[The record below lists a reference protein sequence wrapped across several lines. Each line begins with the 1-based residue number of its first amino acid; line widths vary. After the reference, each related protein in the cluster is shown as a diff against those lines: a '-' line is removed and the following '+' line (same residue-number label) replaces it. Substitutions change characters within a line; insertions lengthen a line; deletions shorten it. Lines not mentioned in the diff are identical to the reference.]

1 MKKLT
6 LAQLTKIQE
15 IADGDQNL
23 AYRLK
28 AEAES
33 KIKDVTIAYV
43 LGAIL
48 GGFGAH
54 RIYTGQL
61 IIGFLQ
67 FVSVLC
73 IIGWLWVLADVVL
86 TKLLID
92 DVNDKIVNEVI
103 DQHII
108 LNGSKS

>member
-6 LAQLTKIQE
+6 TAQLTKIQE
-15 IADGDQNL
+15 IADGDKDL

-28 AEAES
+28 TEAES

-54 RIYTGQL
+54 RIYAGQL
-61 IIGFLQ
+61 IIGFIQ
-67 FVSVLC
+67 FLTVLC
-73 IIGWLWVLADVVL
+73 IIGWLWVLADVFL

-108 LNGSKS
+108 LNGSK

>member
-54 RIYTGQL
+54 RIYAGQL

-67 FVSVLC
+67 FVLVLC

-103 DQHII
+103 DQYII
-108 LNGSKS
+108 LNGGKS